1 MTRDEGEGVSP
12 RYRLDITNDTCPLT
26 FVKTRLLL
34 ERVPVGATMEVRL
47 RGRELLENVPRSI
60 EELGH
65 DVLSLEPEDAS
76 SGIHRLVI
84 RKLPQA
90 G

>member
-1 MTRDEGEGVSP
+1 MTRDEGEGVP
-12 RYRLDITNDTCPLT
+12 ACYRLDITDDTCPLT

-34 ERVPVGATMEVRL
+34 ERMPAGATMEVRL
-47 RGRELLENVPRSI
+47 RGREPLENVPRSI

-65 DVLSLEPEDAS
+65 EVLNLEPEDAS
-76 SGIHRLVI
+76 GDIHRLVV
-84 RKLPQA
+84 RKLLRA